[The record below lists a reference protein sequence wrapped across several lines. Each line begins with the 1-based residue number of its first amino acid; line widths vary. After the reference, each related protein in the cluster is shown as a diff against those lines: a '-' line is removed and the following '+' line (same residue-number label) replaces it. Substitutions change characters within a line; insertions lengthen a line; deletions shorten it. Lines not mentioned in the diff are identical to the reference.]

1 MSLVPRSAGSYF
13 GRGRLPTL
21 FRRPLYPAAPSHF
34 TQTKTFQKF
43 HGSQVDRQNA
53 ESFNITFIDKEGKEK
68 PVKAWHGENVLEIA
82 HENEIEVEG
91 ACEGNLAC
99 STCHLIIEDPEVYKS
114 FPTPSERE
122 EDMLDCAPGLTD
134 TSRLCC
140 QLVLNADKHRNIKF
154 RLPKNTRNFYVDGF
168 VPKPH

>member
-91 ACEGNLAC
+91 NSPLHHIHIKHYFHKALAKAIW
-99 STCHLIIEDPEVYKS
+99 LALRAI
-114 FPTPSERE
+114 
-122 EDMLDCAPGLTD
+122 
-134 TSRLCC
+134 
-140 QLVLNADKHRNIKF
+140 
-154 RLPKNTRNFYVDGF
+154 
-168 VPKPH
+168 